1 MEYKENIEE
10 LYLNYMRALDYREK
24 YGDKYGDTEEMIKL
38 YEKKLEK
45 ILKPK
50 KTLSLEKEKHE

>member
-1 MEYKENIEE
+1 MEYKENIGE
-10 LYLNYMRALDYREK
+10 LYLNYMRALEIRQK
-24 YGDKYGDTEEMIKL
+24 YGDKYGDTDDMLKL

>member
-1 MEYKENIEE
+1 MEYKENIEK
-10 LYLNYMRALDYREK
+10 LYLNYMRALEIRQK
-24 YGDKYGDTEEMIKL
+24 HGDKYGDTEEMIKL

-50 KTLSLEKEKHE
+50 KDFIT